1 MKYLCA
7 IYIDEKKLN
16 AMSAD
21 EYNGVAQACFDY
33 EESVRNEGKLLAAEA
48 LEPVHTATTVRNHSG
63 KPSVTDG
70 PFAETKEQ
78 LAGFFLIDAS
88 DLNDAIRIA
97 SGMPQA
103 RIGSIEVRPLKDL
116 YKNLKS

>member
-33 EESVRNEGKLLAAEA
+33 EESVRKKGKLLAAEA
-48 LEPVHTATTVRNHSG
+48 LEPVNTATTVRNHTG

-78 LAGFFLIDAS
+78 LAGFFMIDA
-88 DLNDAIRIA
+88 DNLDDAISIA
-97 SGMPQA
+97 SGMPQS
-103 RIGSIEVRPLKDL
+103 RIGSIEVRPI
-116 YKNLKS
+116 KNLYEHTST

>member
-7 IYIDEKKLN
+7 IYIDEQKLN
-16 AMSAD
+16 GMSAD
-21 EYNGVAQACFDY
+21 EYTGMARACLEY
-33 EESVRNEGKLLAAEA
+33 EDDVRTNGKLLAAEA
-48 LEPVHTATTVRNHSG
+48 LEPIHTATTVRVRDG
-63 KPSVTDG
+63 KSSVTDG

-78 LAGFFLIDAS
+78 LAGFFLVDAA
-88 DLNDAIRIA
+88 DLNDAVNIA

-116 YKNLKS
+116 AQHLQS

>member
-7 IYIDEKKLN
+7 IYIDENKLN
-16 AMSAD
+16 GMSAD
-21 EYNGVAQACFDY
+21 EYSGMARAYNDY
-33 EESVRNEGKLLAAEA
+33 EEEVRKDGKLLAAEA
-48 LEPVHTATTVRNHSG
+48 LEPIHTATIVRVRDG
-63 KPSVTDG
+63 KSSVTDG

-78 LAGFFLIDAS
+78 LAGFFLVDAA
-88 DLNDAIRIA
+88 DINDAVNIA

-116 YKNLKS
+116 TQHLQS